1 MSKILISR
9 KDGYQIFGEIIDK
22 KTNKLGNFSI
32 RGRNLNP
39 NSNYSYY
46 TEAENLIN
54 YQIKRKQDELNKKP
68 K

>member
-1 MSKILISR
+1 MSKILVSR
-9 KDGYQIFGEIIDK
+9 KDGYYIYGEIIDK

-39 NSNYSYY
+39 NSNYPYY
-46 TEAENLIN
+46 TEAENLVN
-54 YQIKRKQDELNKKP
+54 YQIKRKQDELTKKP